1 MFRLNRMLAETN
13 LSKDDELKSPESKRK
28 RTTRKV
34 RKSDTKQ
41 DSSDNVNVKDGMD
54 VTATEL
60 PKNEN
65 DVKKSKAKTN
75 PRGRKKATK
84 EDAIIEDQ
92 GILAETASVPKSD
105 VSEKKEE
112 KKDTKVTKP
121 KSSRTKKVTSSTDKS
136 KNLDREVKPSVLD
149 DQSEP
154 VKEETKKTRRRGWWS
169 KNS

>member
-1 MFRLNRMLAETN
+1 ME
-13 LSKDDELKSPESKRK
+13 
-28 RTTRKV
+28 
-34 RKSDTKQ
+34 
-41 DSSDNVNVKDGMD
+41 

-65 DVKKSKAKTN
+65 DVNKSKAKTN
-75 PRGRKKATK
+75 PRGRKKPTK
-84 EDAIIEDQ
+84 EDAIIDDQ
-92 GILAETASVPKSD
+92 GILAETDSVPKID

-121 KSSRTKKVTSSTDKS
+121 RSSRTKKVTSSADKS
-136 KNLDREVKPSVLD
+136 KNLGEDVKPSDLN
-149 DQSEP
+149 DQTEP